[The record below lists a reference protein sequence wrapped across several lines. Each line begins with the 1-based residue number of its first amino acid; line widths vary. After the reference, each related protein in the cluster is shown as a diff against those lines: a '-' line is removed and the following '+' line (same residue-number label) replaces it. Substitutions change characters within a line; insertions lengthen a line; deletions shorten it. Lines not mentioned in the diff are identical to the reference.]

1 MKKRNIVKITKE
13 MLKRK
18 IVTKFKIEKM
28 KKRRRF
34 EICNIKDKRM
44 MIKIAN
50 GEKITVKIHND
61 EDEKE
66 K

>member
-1 MKKRNIVKITKE
+1 
-13 MLKRK
+13 
-18 IVTKFKIEKM
+18 
-28 KKRRRF
+28 
-34 EICNIKDKRM
+34 M

-66 K
+66 KWRLKLSCRKWKREIAIKMKNAEDEKEKEDQK